1 MSAIKDSVPPPLPPS
16 PPHEPER
23 PAAQGADQHRDAAE
37 AGMLR
42 AALTESMAI
51 QEAKGLAK
59 VAELER
65 ELSRLRR
72 LLIWRTGSLELLL
85 VGVAATVAVMWA
97 TSWWPW

>member
-1 MSAIKDSVPPPLPPS
+1 
-16 PPHEPER
+16 
-23 PAAQGADQHRDAAE
+23 
-37 AGMLR
+37 
-42 AALTESMAI
+42 MAI